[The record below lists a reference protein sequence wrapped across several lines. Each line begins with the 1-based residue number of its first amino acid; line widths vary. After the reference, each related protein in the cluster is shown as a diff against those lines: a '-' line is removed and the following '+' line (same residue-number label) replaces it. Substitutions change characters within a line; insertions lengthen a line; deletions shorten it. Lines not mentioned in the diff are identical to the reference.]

1 MTYNWYDTRAST
13 WYEGYGPGGGPSS
26 GNAGSFVDL
35 STLTEGTADYNKALD
50 AVTNNIIGLFEQKG
64 ITAAQAQASGDYQA
78 LINQA
83 KAGDT
88 KGAFQGAAASV
99 TSAADR
105 GDLWG
110 ADASEG
116 GDAMKGKSF
125 LESGVTDTTTI
136 ADLYQSGF
144 GRAGDTDGTTYW
156 QGRLDSGEM
165 SIQDIA
171 KAFAESDEAQ
181 VRDVYHEQYG
191 RDADQ
196 AGLDYWLANDESVSG
211 ESDADLLERVITYRG
226 EDQDGDG
233 KVSAEE
239 GLTSTYNVSAETLVR
254 DDLQNI
260 LGQVSNQDNRANNP
274 FFTDANNADVQRYVD
289 HIRDARTDDMVDEH
303 GARIAGVGNQDASYD
318 DSLFTNTHIGYR
330 GLTMDSLNQGDA
342 DDFRGLDLD
351 GDGQVTGDE
360 ITANPTGMGRFGTV
374 AEVKEYMDEH
384 AGVDSDDLAAAQASG
399 AFKRDYGS
407 TNAYGQKVFD
417 SVHPKL
423 WGAVTAEDP
432 YKKYVPWQDPFGG
445 SVNKKEL
452 EALTL
457 PENLDYWK
465 KNSSLW
471 MPSQGTGK
479 GKGPIGEDG
488 WRINPTTPDLPTP
501 LPVDRKDINYMPNV
515 SSDVQDT
522 SGYAQAKRDFD
533 SSIQNAYTQQAAK
546 GQVGQ
551 RLTDTSAKGVKM
563 KRSKS
568 SRMGTIRGTKQ
579 LGREQQTKSLN
590 I

>member
-13 WYEGYGPGGGPSS
+13 WYEGYGPGGGPSHT
-26 GNAGSFVDL
+26 NAGSFVDL
-35 STLTEGTADYNKALD
+35 STLTKGTADYNTALD
-50 AVTNNIIGLFEQKG
+50 AITQNIKGLFEQKG
-64 ITAAQAQASGDYQA
+64 ITAAQAEASKDYQD
-78 LINQA
+78 LIDKA

-88 KGAFQGAAASV
+88 KGAFQGAAATV

-116 GDAMKGKSF
+116 GDAMRGKSF
-125 LESGVTDTTTI
+125 LESGVTETTTI
-136 ADLYQSGF
+136 ADLYEQGF
-144 GRAGDTDGTTYW
+144 GRTGDASGTAYW
-156 QGRLDSGEM
+156 QKQLDGGM
-165 SIQDIA
+165 SIQAIA
-171 KAFAESDEAQ
+171 ASFAASDEAQ

-239 GLTSTYNVSAETLVR
+239 SLTSTYNVSAETLVR

-260 LGQVSNQDNRANNP
+260 LGQVSNEENKKNNP
-274 FFTDANNADVQRYVD
+274 FYTAANTADVNRYVD
-289 HIRDARTDDMVDEH
+289 HIRNARTSDMVDEH

-330 GLTMDSLNQGDA
+330 GLTMDALNQGDA

-360 ITANPTGMGRFGTV
+360 ITASPTGMGRFGTV
-374 AEVKEYMDEH
+374 AEVKEYMDQH
-384 AGVDSDDLAAAQASG
+384 SGVDSDDLSAAQSSG
-399 AFKRDYGS
+399 TFKRDLGS

-432 YKKYVPWQDPFGG
+432 YKKYVPWNDPFEGT
-445 SVNKKEL
+445 VTKNEL

-457 PENLDYWK
+457 PENLDTWK

-471 MPSQGTGK
+471 MPSQGKGK

-488 WRINPTTPDLPTP
+488 WRIDPTTPNLPTP

-515 SSDVQDT
+515 SSDVQDQ
-522 SGYAQAKRDFD
+522 SGYAQAKKDFD
-533 SSIQNAYTQQAAK
+533 ASIQNAYTRQAAQ

-551 RLTDTSAKGVKM
+551 RLTGTSAKGVKM
-563 KRSKS
+563 KRSKA

-579 LGREQQTKSLN
+579 LGREQQTQSLN